1 MVHGSRCRS
10 LKRRV
15 GTLMAANLSQLSR
28 LKHNHFRGSNG
39 CNSDCSNMTATVK
52 SNIEK
57 DNMLVGLFVAL
68 KTSEDETFDE
78 FYTKLNDIVNSKF
91 NIGERVD
98 WPKIVRKVLRSLLE
112 SFSPKVVARGNSFK
126 VIADGTNKLDFWWN
140 DICTY
145 SP

>member
-1 MVHGSRCRS
+1 M
-10 LKRRV
+10 
-15 GTLMAANLSQLSR
+15 
-28 LKHNHFRGSNG
+28 
-39 CNSDCSNMTATVK
+39 
-52 SNIEK
+52 
-57 DNMLVGLFVAL
+57 AL

-126 VIADGTNKLDFWWN
+126 VITDGTNKLDFWWN